1 MSLAEARTE
10 AVRSAIQ
17 NIKNIAGSQAPDRE
31 ALDKVLRVV
40 KDLAAHREWWD
51 AGSFAPPEEGER
63 QARYLISE
71 EPDQTFALYLNVMRP
86 GKRIPPHNHTTW
98 ACVAAVEGEEHN
110 YVYRRLDDGSESG
123 VGRLEQ
129 TDTVVVGPGEGIALL
144 PEDIHAVEIKGDQVI
159 RHLHMYGRALET
171 LKERISFDLDTGRYQ
186 TMSVG
191 VQTRR

>member
-40 KDLAAHREWWD
+40 KDLASHREWWD
-51 AGSFAPPEEGER
+51 AGSFAPPEDGER